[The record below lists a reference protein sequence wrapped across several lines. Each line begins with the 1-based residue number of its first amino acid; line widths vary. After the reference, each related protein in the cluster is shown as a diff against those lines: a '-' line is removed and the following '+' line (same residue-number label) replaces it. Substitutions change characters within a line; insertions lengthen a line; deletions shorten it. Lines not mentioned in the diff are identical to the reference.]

1 MSLRL
6 KDMGDLRRY
15 MAGIINQVRDGTLEP
30 EKASKLGYL
39 CNIMSKIIHLAW
51 EQTRMQEI
59 EERLAMLE
67 EKTYQRD
74 GD

>member
-15 MAGIINQVRDGTLEP
+15 MASIINQVRDGTLEP

-39 CNIMSKIIHLAW
+39 CNIMTKIVHLAW
-51 EQTRMQEI
+51 EQTKMMEL
-59 EERLAMLE
+59 EERLNQLE
-67 EKTYQRD
+67 HHLDQQE
-74 GD
+74 G

>member
-1 MSLRL
+1 MSIRL

-15 MAGIINQVRDGTLEP
+15 MAQVINAVRNGEMEP
-30 EKASKLGYL
+30 EKASKIGYL
-39 CNIMSKIIHLAW
+39 CNIMSKIVHLAW

-59 EERLAMLE
+59 EDRLASLE
-67 EKTYQRD
+67 AKTYGE